1 MRITLLVAALVV
13 IGLSAARAAPDATY
27 MGGGQIVRVA
37 DEKFENIPAG
47 AAVYIENVDAEFGAD
62 FRSELARQKVALK
75 IVSTPDEALFLIVG
89 SAKPDETKLRQE
101 GPGTLILNVRR
112 GGKVSVQDKAKSTT
126 LWSGTWEVR
135 SLSPDDL
142 KKAASNLV
150 GKLKKAIR

>member
-1 MRITLLVAALVV
+1 M
-13 IGLSAARAAPDATY
+13 
-27 MGGGQIVRVA
+27 
-37 DEKFENIPAG
+37 
-47 AAVYIENVDAEFGAD
+47 DAEFGAD

-89 SAKPDETKLRQE
+89 SAKPDETTLRQE

-112 GGKVSVQDKAKSTT
+112 GGKVSVQDKAKTTT